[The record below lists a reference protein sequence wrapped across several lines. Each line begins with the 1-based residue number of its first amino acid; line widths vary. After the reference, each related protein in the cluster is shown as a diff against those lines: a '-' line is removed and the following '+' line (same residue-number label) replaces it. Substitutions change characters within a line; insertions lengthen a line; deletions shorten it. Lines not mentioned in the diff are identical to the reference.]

1 MAQNQRSN
9 INKLKKIKSICT
21 SFNTGL
27 EHRPFNN
34 KLDQARTASVLTDIL
49 TILWTEELKEV
60 APSSPKEYWKDDPP
74 TLDPDAQKELNL
86 KALKKIRTLKK
97 IRNRD

>member
-1 MAQNQRSN
+1 MNQRSS

-21 SFNTGL
+21 SFTTGL

-34 KLDQARTASVLTDIL
+34 KLDQARTASVITDIL
-49 TILWTEELKEV
+49 TILWKEELKEV
-60 APSSPKEYWKDDPP
+60 EPSSPKEYWKDDTPA
-74 TLDPDAQKELNL
+74 LDPDVQKELNL
-86 KALKKIRTLKK
+86 KALKE

>member
-1 MAQNQRSN
+1 VNQRSS

-21 SFNTGL
+21 SFTTGL

-34 KLDQARTASVLTDIL
+34 KLDQARTASVITDIL
-49 TILWTEELKEV
+49 TILWKEELKEV
-60 APSSPKEYWKDDPP
+60 VPSSPKEYWKDDTPA
-74 TLDPDAQKELNL
+74 LDPDVQKELNL
-86 KALKKIRTLKK
+86 KALKE

>member
-86 KALKKIRTLKK
+86 KALKKIRTMKK
-97 IRNRD
+97 IRNHG